1 MSFIKWVN
9 DYSIGVDS
17 IDNQHKR
24 LVSMINQL
32 QKSIPSGIVNQEM
45 GLVLKSLVDYTKYH
59 FAEEEKLMEQIHFS
73 ELERHRQLH
82 IDLTAQ
88 VTGIIVGLKKGK
100 EQTVFELIEFLKN
113 WLIDHIIK
121 EDRKIGEA
129 VATKVKTAMRSV

>member
-100 EQTVFELIEFLKN
+100 ELTVFELIEFLKN

-129 VATKVKTAMRSV
+129 VASKVKTAMRPV